1 MQWALRAFAPVLML
15 MIAVSFGAP
24 SSFAATAKADC
35 DQACCCVAACH
46 CPMSGPCSPTC
57 REAQAPLP
65 DKQSPVRP
73 AQAPAVR
80 LFVVAEAFPAET
92 APCFLLPAI
101 FDRCELNASPPL
113 GGNPQQA
120 VLRLWRI

>member
-1 MQWALRAFAPVLML
+1 MRAFALVLML
-15 MIAVSFGAP
+15 TMTVSFIAP
-24 SSFAATAKADC
+24 LPAATKTVG
-35 DQACCCVAACH
+35 DQPCCCAAACH
-46 CPMSGPCSPTC
+46 CPISNPCSPAC
-57 REAQAPLP
+57 REAQAPSS

-73 AQAPAVR
+73 AGVPAVR
-80 LFVVAEAFPAET
+80 LFVVSDAFPT
-92 APCFLLPAI
+92 TLPFLLPAG

>member
-1 MQWALRAFAPVLML
+1 MRAFALVLML
-15 MIAVSFGAP
+15 TLVVSFVAP
-24 SSFAATAKADC
+24 SSAAAKTES
-35 DQACCCVAACH
+35 DQPCCCATNCH
-46 CPMSGPCSPTC
+46 CPVPCTPAC
-57 REAQAPLP
+57 REAQAPVP

-73 AQAPAVR
+73 AEAPVVR
-80 LFVVAEAFPAET
+80 LFAVSDAFPAAT
-92 APCFLLPAI
+92 TSFFLPAI